1 MSNRAFKNL
10 KHKWQ
15 STSVRRRL
23 LLTLGTGAM
32 ALVFMVGA
40 AIYMLLV
47 RIEGNLWASRQN
59 DAARNASLA
68 IASYVGQV
76 SRSLDGLGLY
86 EIADVI
92 VENQDYLPTWLN
104 DNPEFREVIVLS
116 ADGTVLGAAAR
127 GVPILADPQ
136 TATGS
141 TWFSTAAAGFPMM
154 SQLQIAED
162 NSPYIIMAR
171 PGDNGGVVAAR
182 LQMDL
187 LWDVV
192 GEVRFGE
199 TGIAYIVEKTGTVVG
214 HPDIS
219 VVLNRLSLA
228 ERPEWEAISKAD
240 NFAWQGEYQ
249 NFQQSDVVART
260 QAIANSDW
268 VIFTELDSREASATA
283 RLAVSALS
291 LSIVGIG
298 AIALIAAARMMNTQI
313 FVPLNSLRRR
323 ARRIAQGEFKQ
334 IEVKQLDEL
343 GELAQ
348 AFNDMSKALKDRDE
362 RIAAQ
367 NHALSQE
374 VSERKQA
381 QESVQRA
388 NAELIEASQYK
399 DQFLA
404 TMSHE
409 LRTPLNA
416 ILGMSEAL
424 IVPVYGPLNPQQ
436 RKAVLHVQDS
446 GRHLLKLIDDMLD
459 LSKITAGRS
468 PLDFS
473 GVRMESLVEN
483 TVRMIRPILNAKKL
497 IFHNK
502 LDPEIK
508 SIMADERRLKQII
521 VNLLN
526 NACKFTDDGG
536 HVGLEI
542 RGDAKRGVLSI
553 LVSDTGVGIPK
564 SQLERI
570 FEPFVQADGGSD
582 RQHGG
587 AGLGLTLVNR
597 IVEMHGGSVKVVSE
611 IGRGSRFTV
620 EIPWRP
626 AAHIEPVV
634 NVPEPQ
640 VDQTASRVK
649 LKLAK
654 LPGRQTE
661 IPVPAAASKQ
671 SDGKRTILLVEDREA
686 NIVTLIDYLTVK
698 GFEVLVARSGKE
710 SLEMARKLQPDIILM
725 DIHMPEMSGIEATE
739 HLRSS
744 ITTRTIPIVAVTA
757 LAMPGDR
764 ERCLAAGANDYVSK
778 PISLRDLL
786 ETIEA
791 QLDGSQRAKPKTR
804 QPVVAGPAATHS
816 GPPLVKKMH
825 QRVRRPQA

>member
-23 LLTLGTGAM
+23 LLTLGTGAL
-32 ALVFMVGA
+32 ALVIMIGA

-76 SRSLDGLGLY
+76 SRSLDGLGPY
-86 EIADVI
+86 EIADV
-92 VENQDYLPTWLN
+92 VMENQDYLPTWLN
-104 DNPEFREVIVLS
+104 DNPEFKEVILLS

-127 GVPILADPQ
+127 GTPILADPQ
-136 TATGS
+136 TATSS

-154 SQLQIAED
+154 SQLRIADD
-162 NSPYIIMAR
+162 NLPYIIMAR
-171 PGDNGGVVAAR
+171 PTDNGGVVAAR

-187 LWDVV
+187 LWEVV

-240 NFAWQGEYQ
+240 NFSWQGEYQ
-249 NFQQSDVVART
+249 NFQQRDVVART
-260 QAIANSDW
+260 QSIANSDW
-268 VIFTELDSREASATA
+268 VIFTELDRDEASATA

-291 LSIVGIG
+291 ISIVGIG
-298 AIALIAAARMMNTQI
+298 VLALIAATRLMNMQI
-313 FVPLNSLRRR
+313 FDPLNNLRRR

-334 IEVKQLDEL
+334 IEVKQMDEL

-468 PLDFS
+468 PLDFV
-473 GVRMESLVEN
+473 GVRMSTVVESS
-483 TVRMIRPILNAKKL
+483 VRMIRPILNAKKL

-508 SIMADERRLKQII
+508 SIMADERRLKQVI

-564 SQLERI
+564 SHLDRI
-570 FEPFVQADGGSD
+570 FEPFVQVDGGND

-597 IVEMHGGSVKVVSE
+597 IVEMHGGSIKVVSE
-611 IGRGSRFTV
+611 VGRGSRFTV

-626 AAHIEPVV
+626 AAHTEPVV
-634 NVPEPQ
+634 VTMPEA
-640 VDQTASRVK
+640 DTASSLSRVK
-649 LKLAK
+649 DKLSK
-654 LPGRQTE
+654 LPSNKAPSSEVGDATLPPSGDR
-661 IPVPAAASKQ
+661 
-671 SDGKRTILLVEDREA
+671 RTILLVEDREA
-686 NIVTLIDYLTVK
+686 NIITLIDYLSVK
-698 GFEVLVARSGKE
+698 GYKVLVARSGKE
-710 SLEMARKLQPDIILM
+710 GIELARERQPDIILM

-739 HLRSS
+739 HLRRS

-764 ERCLAAGANDYVSK
+764 ERCLAAGANDYVTK

-786 ETIEA
+786 STIER
-791 QLDGSQRAKPKTR
+791 QLENSKRGYGAPT
-804 QPVVAGPAATHS
+804 PA
-816 GPPLVKKMH
+816 PLVKKIG
-825 QRVRRPQA
+825 QRTRQPQA